1 MREKAQLV
9 VDLLKEYFKNKD
21 VDCYG
26 ALCLYNPDTDLTISD
41 NPLITGEFYII
52 TTNNKIVLDIS
63 PTRID
68 KVFCNNPTELID
80 VINFHNLC
88 GSCNTEEDNGS
99 WDKTIEY
106 LKSVNGNWSFVS
118 FR

>member
-9 VDLLKEYFKNKD
+9 VDLLKEYFINKD
-21 VDCYG
+21 VDCYD

-41 NPLITGEFYII
+41 SPLITGEFYII
-52 TTNNKIVLDIS
+52 TANNKIVLDIS

-80 VINFHNLC
+80 VMNFHNLC

-106 LKSVNGNWSFVS
+106 LKSVNSN
-118 FR
+118 